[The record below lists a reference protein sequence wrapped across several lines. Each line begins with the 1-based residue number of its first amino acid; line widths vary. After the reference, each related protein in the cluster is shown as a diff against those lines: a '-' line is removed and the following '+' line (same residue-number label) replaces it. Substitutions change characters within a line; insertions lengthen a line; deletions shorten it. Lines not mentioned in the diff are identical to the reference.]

1 MSTQNHESQRNIMR
15 RLPVGL
21 GAAAAI
27 CLALVL
33 TTFGCAPAEQEPAEV
48 IEAAAPQV
56 EEIPVTTA
64 SDTAR
69 GLFEEGEYLLDVGRN
84 VAAREKFDAAVA
96 EDPGFAYAYFN
107 RSNVAGSFQA
117 FQENLDRA
125 SENLEGKSEGERLLV
140 EISRTFLTNDPE
152 QGLELARQLTDA
164 YPNSPRAWLALA
176 GMQGNRNDNEAA
188 RVSAK
193 KAHELDPKSVAAVLA
208 LANSTL
214 RAEPKDFAKA
224 EEYTRMAIE
233 LYPEEAKTYEMLGDV
248 KRGQKDLE
256 GALAAY
262 NQATD
267 TDPTLAVA
275 QLKKGHVSSFVG
287 NFDDARAAFDAAIE
301 AARPENKAS
310 YSIYRAFTNIHA
322 GDIPAAL
329 AELEGIA
336 AQVEE
341 MGTPADQ
348 VKGNQVFALSSH
360 AIAALHHGMLDQAA
374 KAIAQRA
381 ELQRAIGEDV
391 GTEDAKRLQEA
402 DCAVWDGR
410 LAAYQG
416 NHDLAQAKAE
426 EYATLVE
433 GDQNPRKMEAYH
445 LVMGLSNLQQAD
457 YAQAAEHLRQANHE
471 NNMYIRYQLAVAE
484 EGVSNTDEAKRLFKE
499 VSEFNFNSVGF
510 ALVGRDAAEKAAG

>member
-1 MSTQNHESQRNIMR
+1 LR
-15 RLPVGL
+15 RSSVGV
-21 GAAAAI
+21 GAAVAI
-27 CLALVL
+27 CLVLVL
-33 TTFGCAPAEQEPAEV
+33 TTFGCAPPEPEPAEV
-48 IEAAAPQV
+48 VEAAPPQI

-69 GLFEEGEYLLDVGRN
+69 ALFEEGEYLLDVGRG
-84 VAAREKFDAAVA
+84 VQAREKFDAAIA

-107 RSNVAGSFQA
+107 KSNVAGSFQA
-117 FQENLDRA
+117 FQESLDRA
-125 SENLEGKSEGERLLV
+125 SENLEGKSDGERLLV

-152 QGLELARQLTDA
+152 QGLELARQLTEA

-193 KAHELDPKSVAAVLA
+193 KALELDPKSVAALFT

-214 RAEPKDFAKA
+214 RAEPRDFAKA
-224 EEYTRMAIE
+224 EEYTQKVIE
-233 LYPEEAKTYEMLGDV
+233 LYPAEAKAYEMLGDV

-262 NQATD
+262 NQATE
-267 TDPTLAVA
+267 TDPSLAVA
-275 QLKKGHVSSFVG
+275 QLKKGHVNSFLD
-287 NFDDARAAFDAAIE
+287 NFNDARAAFDAAIE
-301 AARPENKAS
+301 AARPENKAG
-310 YSIYRAFTNIHA
+310 YSVYRAFTNIHA

-329 AELEGIA
+329 EELETVA

-360 AIAALHHGMLDQAA
+360 ATAALHHGMLDEAA
-374 KAIAQRA
+374 KAIAKRA
-381 ELQRAIGEDV
+381 EVQRAIGEDV
-391 GTEDAKRLQEA
+391 GTDDAKRLQEA
-402 DCAVWDGR
+402 NCAIWDGR

-433 GDQNPRKMEAYH
+433 GDQNPRKMEPYH
-445 LVMGLSNLQQAD
+445 LVMGLSYLQQAD

-471 NNMYIRYQLAVAE
+471 NVMYIRYQLALAE
-484 EGVSNTDEAKRLFKE
+484 EGAGNTEEAKRLFKE
-499 VSEFNFNSVGF
+499 VSEWNFNSVGF
-510 ALVGRDAAEKAAG
+510 ALVSRDAAEKAAG